1 MGVYVDD
8 MRLVIKNRNWPYPK
22 ACHLVADTVR
32 ELHIFAMRL
41 SLRRGWFQ
49 KNTIPHYD
57 LTANKRAQALRFGAL
72 EITDKRLVEMIKKY
86 RMKKGQQ

>member
-8 MRLVIKNRNWPYPK
+8 IRLVVKNRNWPYAK

-32 ELHIFAMRL
+32 ELHIFAIRL

-49 KNTIPHYD
+49 MHTLPHYD
-57 LTANKRAQALRFGAL
+57 LTERKRAQALRFGAL
-72 EITDKRLVEMIKKY
+72 EITDKRLVEMIKEH
-86 RMKKGQQ
+86 RKGSD